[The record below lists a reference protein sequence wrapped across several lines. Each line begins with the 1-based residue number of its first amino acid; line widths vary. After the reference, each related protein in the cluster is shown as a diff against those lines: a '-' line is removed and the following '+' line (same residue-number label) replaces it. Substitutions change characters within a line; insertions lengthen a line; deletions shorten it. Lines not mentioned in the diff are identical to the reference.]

1 MQGRLS
7 SSRHSGEVKANIVL
21 KINHTHAIAQKLE
34 SLYESDKDALAKY
47 AKILYAQARLI
58 GGLSIENPAE
68 LSEMI
73 TSLMI

>member
-1 MQGRLS
+1 MPGA
-7 SSRHSGEVKANIVL
+7 GGDVKANVVL
-21 KINHTHAIAQKLE
+21 EINHTHAITEKLKA
-34 SLYESDKDALAKY
+34 LFDSDKDTLAKY

-73 TSLMI
+73 TSLMV